1 MIRRYLREH
10 LPLAGLLALFA
21 GTFALV
27 LSLYHLPTEPV
38 AYASALC
45 AVMGL
50 IALIWGFV
58 RYRRAHQARAHVL
71 NAPHLLL
78 DELPSPRTLSEA
90 DDQAIMQRLLHD
102 IRAAQSDLAAYR
114 QDSTD
119 YFTAWVHQ
127 IKTPLSVMRLQLQSE
142 DTPENRAMLAELFQ
156 MEQYVTMALSY
167 ARLGNPTKDLVL
179 TRVPLDP
186 VIRQAI
192 RDFAPLLIRKKLRL
206 QYEPTAESAL
216 TDSKWLLFILHQLL
230 SNAVKYTERGRV
242 FSIDDEPGRIAED
255 IPVYR
260 VGGVSAW
267 VSIMY
272 GCNNFC
278 SYCIVPYVRGRERSR
293 EPEQI
298 VREVR
303 ELVAAGYKEIT
314 LLGQNVN
321 SYGKDLGTGYDFAD
335 LLAEIDRID
344 GDYWVRF
351 MSSQPKDATS
361 KLFDTMA
368 ASRHVTH
375 QLHLPVQSGNDRVL
389 RAMNRPY
396 TRAGYLELI
405 RYARRVMPDLVLTS
419 DIIIGFPGE
428 TEAEAMDTVSLIN
441 EVHFD
446 ALFTFIFS
454 PRPGTPAAKLDD
466 PTPHE
471 EKQKWFDALC
481 NAQNAISAEKHAA
494 YIGRA
499 VRVLVEGESDDA
511 DWPLS
516 ARTEGNRL
524 VRMKGDKSLIGTFTT
539 AKISGSNTW
548 ALYGAAE
555 ETI

>member
-192 RDFAPLLIRKKLRL
+192 RDFAPLLI
-206 QYEPTAESAL
+206 
-216 TDSKWLLFILHQLL
+216 LHQLL
-230 SNAVKYTERGRV
+230 SNAVKYTDRGRV
-242 FSIDDEPGRIAED
+242 SIRVTSAPAIIVADTGIGIAPED
-255 IPVYR
+255 VPR
-260 VGGVSAW
+260 V
-267 VSIMY
+267 
-272 GCNNFC
+272 F
-278 SYCIVPYVRGRERSR
+278 EK
-293 EPEQI
+293 
-298 VREVR
+298 
-303 ELVAAGYKEIT
+303 GY
-314 LLGQNVN
+314 
-321 SYGKDLGTGYDFAD
+321 TGYNGRGGQKSTG
-335 LLAEIDRID
+335 LGLYLVHQTAE
-344 GDYWVRF
+344 
-351 MSSQPKDATS
+351 M
-361 KLFDTMA
+361 
-368 ASRHVTH
+368 
-375 QLHLPVQSGNDRVL
+375 LHCR
-389 RAMNRPY
+389 
-396 TRAGYLELI
+396 
-405 RYARRVMPDLVLTS
+405 
-419 DIIIGFPGE
+419 
-428 TEAEAMDTVSLIN
+428 VSLSSRIG
-441 EVHFD
+441 E
-446 ALFTFIFS
+446 
-454 PRPGTPAAKLDD
+454 GTSVTIDL
-466 PTPHE
+466 HQE
-471 EKQKWFDALC
+471 ELGK
-481 NAQNAISAEKHAA
+481 E
-494 YIGRA
+494 
-499 VRVLVEGESDDA
+499 
-511 DWPLS
+511 
-516 ARTEGNRL
+516 
-524 VRMKGDKSLIGTFTT
+524 
-539 AKISGSNTW
+539 
-548 ALYGAAE
+548 
-555 ETI
+555 

>member
-192 RDFAPLLIRKKLRL
+192 RDFAPPAHPQEAAPAVRADRRKRLDGQQMAAVHSPPAAVQRCQVHRPRPRQHPCDQRPGDYRGGHGHRHCTGGCAARVREGLYRL
-206 QYEPTAESAL
+206 Q
-216 TDSKWLLFILHQLL
+216 
-230 SNAVKYTERGRV
+230 R
-242 FSIDDEPGRIAED
+242 
-255 IPVYR
+255 
-260 VGGVSAW
+260 
-267 VSIMY
+267 
-272 GCNNFC
+272 
-278 SYCIVPYVRGRERSR
+278 
-293 EPEQI
+293 
-298 VREVR
+298 
-303 ELVAAGYKEIT
+303 
-314 LLGQNVN
+314 
-321 SYGKDLGTGYDFAD
+321 
-335 LLAEIDRID
+335 
-344 GDYWVRF
+344 
-351 MSSQPKDATS
+351 
-361 KLFDTMA
+361 
-368 ASRHVTH
+368 
-375 QLHLPVQSGNDRVL
+375 
-389 RAMNRPY
+389 
-396 TRAGYLELI
+396 
-405 RYARRVMPDLVLTS
+405 ARRAK
-419 DIIIGFPGE
+419 IHRIG
-428 TEAEAMDTVSLIN
+428 AV
-441 EVHFD
+441 
-446 ALFTFIFS
+446 
-454 PRPGTPAAKLDD
+454 PRPSDRRNAPLPCVAVL
-466 PTPHE
+466 PHWGGHE
-471 EKQKWFDALC
+471 R
-481 NAQNAISAEKHAA
+481 HH
-494 YIGRA
+494 
-499 VRVLVEGESDDA
+499 
-511 DWPLS
+511 
-516 ARTEGNRL
+516 
-524 VRMKGDKSLIGTFTT
+524 
-539 AKISGSNTW
+539 
-548 ALYGAAE
+548 
-555 ETI
+555 

>member
-45 AVMGL
+45 AIMGL

-230 SNAVKYTERGRV
+230 SNAVKYTDRGRV
-242 FSIDDEPGRIAED
+242 SIRVTSAPAIIVADTGIGIAPEDVPRVFEKGYTGYNGRGGQKSTGLGLYLVHQTAEMLHCRVSLSSRIGEGTSVTIDLHQEELGKECGVFMPLLPALRAFFTRLLTDADDALFPQHVFCLTCGALSLPNAICPACLAVLDDLRLSGAALAPNAAAVWSYHGIARQLVLMLKYSGIAECAQVLAD
-255 IPVYR
+255 
-260 VGGVSAW
+260 GMASACPFALPPDT
-267 VSIMY
+267 VVTS
-272 GCNNFC
+272 
-278 SYCIVPYVRGRERSR
+278 VPMTKKHLDARGIDHGR
-293 EPEQI
+293 
-298 VREVR
+298 
-303 ELVAAGYKEIT
+303 
-314 LLGQNVN
+314 
-321 SYGKDLGTGYDFAD
+321 
-335 LLAEIDRID
+335 LLAEAFAQRRNLPYQPLLIRTRETATQQGLNAAQRRKNLHGAFAAAARISTPVLLIDD
-344 GDYWVRF
+344 VYTTG
-351 MSSQPKDATS
+351 STTETCAG
-361 KLFDTMA
+361 A
-368 ASRHVTH
+368 
-375 QLHLPVQSGNDRVL
+375 L
-389 RAMNRPY
+389 RA
-396 TRAGYLELI
+396 AG
-405 RYARRVMPDLVLTS
+405 APDVFVLT
-419 DIIIGFPGE
+419 
-428 TEAEAMDTVSLIN
+428 
-441 EVHFD
+441 
-446 ALFTFIFS
+446 AL
-454 PRPGTPAAKLDD
+454 
-466 PTPHE
+466 
-471 EKQKWFDALC
+471 
-481 NAQNAISAEKHAA
+481 
-494 YIGRA
+494 A
-499 VRVLVEGESDDA
+499 VVPDEDH
-511 DWPLS
+511 
-516 ARTEGNRL
+516 
-524 VRMKGDKSLIGTFTT
+524 
-539 AKISGSNTW
+539 
-548 ALYGAAE
+548 
-555 ETI
+555 

>member
-230 SNAVKYTERGRV
+230 SNAVKHTK
-242 FSIDDEPGRIAED
+242 AED
-255 IPVYR
+255 SITLSIKTEGSNAVIR
-260 VGGVSAW
+260 VTDTGSGIDA
-267 VSIMY
+267 
-272 GCNNFC
+272 
-278 SYCIVPYVRGRERSR
+278 
-293 EPEQI
+293 
-298 VREVR
+298 REVDKIFDR
-303 ELVAAGYKEIT
+303 FY
-314 LLGQNVN
+314 Q
-321 SYGKDLGTGYDFAD
+321 
-335 LLAEIDRID
+335 IDQMD
-344 GDYWVRF
+344 
-351 MSSQPKDATS
+351 STPTA
-361 KLFDTMA
+361 A
-368 ASRHVTH
+368 ASASV
-375 QLHLPVQSGNDRVL
+375 
-389 RAMNRPY
+389 
-396 TRAGYLELI
+396 
-405 RYARRVMPDLVLTS
+405 
-419 DIIIGFPGE
+419 
-428 TEAEAMDTVSLIN
+428 
-441 EVHFD
+441 
-446 ALFTFIFS
+446 
-454 PRPGTPAAKLDD
+454 
-466 PTPHE
+466 
-471 EKQKWFDALC
+471 
-481 NAQNAISAEKHAA
+481 
-494 YIGRA
+494 
-499 VRVLVEGESDDA
+499 
-511 DWPLS
+511 
-516 ARTEGNRL
+516 
-524 VRMKGDKSLIGTFTT
+524 
-539 AKISGSNTW
+539 
-548 ALYGAAE
+548 
-555 ETI
+555 

>member
-102 IRAAQSDLAAYR
+102 VRAAQSDLAAYR

-186 VIRQAI
+186 LIRQAI

-206 QYEPTAESAL
+206 LNLGDEAMAL
-216 TDSKWLLFILHQLL
+216 LREHGLCEGYAQALLRVPGIQ
-230 SNAVKYTERGRV
+230 GR
-242 FSIDDEPGRIAED
+242 
-255 IPVYR
+255 
-260 VGGVSAW
+260 
-267 VSIMY
+267 
-272 GCNNFC
+272 
-278 SYCIVPYVRGRERSR
+278 
-293 EPEQI
+293 
-298 VREVR
+298 
-303 ELVAAGYKEIT
+303 L
-314 LLGQNVN
+314 
-321 SYGKDLGTGYDFAD
+321 
-335 LLAEIDRID
+335 
-344 GDYWVRF
+344 
-351 MSSQPKDATS
+351 
-361 KLFDTMA
+361 
-368 ASRHVTH
+368 
-375 QLHLPVQSGNDRVL
+375 RVL
-389 RAMNRPY
+389 RHVIEEKLSVPDTERLVSDVLARMPVPL
-396 TRAGYLELI
+396 AGGRHMKPLI
-405 RYARRVMPDLVLTS
+405 RDYRLYV
-419 DIIIGFPGE
+419 
-428 TEAEAMDTVSLIN
+428 
-441 EVHFD
+441 
-446 ALFTFIFS
+446 
-454 PRPGTPAAKLDD
+454 
-466 PTPHE
+466 
-471 EKQKWFDALC
+471 
-481 NAQNAISAEKHAA
+481 NAIRGVVEQMRDAGLDARMQVNVGQRVAEVRIDMPMQTAA
-494 YIGRA
+494 RLGR
-499 VRVLVEGESDDA
+499 R
-511 DWPLS
+511 
-516 ARTEGNRL
+516 
-524 VRMKGDKSLIGTFTT
+524 
-539 AKISGSNTW
+539 
-548 ALYGAAE
+548 
-555 ETI
+555 

>member
-50 IALIWGFV
+50 IALIWGFL

-90 DDQAIMQRLLHD
+90 DDQAITQRLLHD

-216 TDSKWLLFILHQLL
+216 TDSKWLLFIIHQLL

-242 FSIDDEPGRIAED
+242 SIRVTSAPAIIVADTGIGIAPEDVPRVFEKGYTGYNGRGGQKSTGLGLYLVHQTAEMLHCRVSLSSRIGEGTSVTIDLHQEELGKELGASMPLLPALRAFFTRLLTDVDDALFPQHVFCLTCGALSLPNAICPACLAVLDDLRLPSDALAPNAAAVWSYHGIARQLVLMLKYSGIAECAQVLAD
-255 IPVYR
+255 
-260 VGGVSAW
+260 GMASACPFALPPDT
-267 VSIMY
+267 VVTS
-272 GCNNFC
+272 
-278 SYCIVPYVRGRERSR
+278 VPMTKKHLDARGIDHGR
-293 EPEQI
+293 
-298 VREVR
+298 
-303 ELVAAGYKEIT
+303 
-314 LLGQNVN
+314 
-321 SYGKDLGTGYDFAD
+321 
-335 LLAEIDRID
+335 LLAEAFAQRRNLPCQPLLIRTRETATQQGLNAAQRRKNLHGAFAAAARISTPVLLIDD
-344 GDYWVRF
+344 VYTTG
-351 MSSQPKDATS
+351 STTETCAG
-361 KLFDTMA
+361 A
-368 ASRHVTH
+368 
-375 QLHLPVQSGNDRVL
+375 L
-389 RAMNRPY
+389 RA
-396 TRAGYLELI
+396 AGAPE
-405 RYARRVMPDLVLTS
+405 VFVLT
-419 DIIIGFPGE
+419 
-428 TEAEAMDTVSLIN
+428 
-441 EVHFD
+441 
-446 ALFTFIFS
+446 AL
-454 PRPGTPAAKLDD
+454 
-466 PTPHE
+466 
-471 EKQKWFDALC
+471 
-481 NAQNAISAEKHAA
+481 
-494 YIGRA
+494 A
-499 VRVLVEGESDDA
+499 VVPDEDH
-511 DWPLS
+511 
-516 ARTEGNRL
+516 
-524 VRMKGDKSLIGTFTT
+524 
-539 AKISGSNTW
+539 
-548 ALYGAAE
+548 
-555 ETI
+555 

>member
-167 ARLGNPTKDLVL
+167 ARLGNLTKDLVL

-230 SNAVKYTERGRV
+230 FNAVKYTDRGRV
-242 FSIDDEPGRIAED
+242 SIRVTSAPAIIVADTGIGIAPED
-255 IPVYR
+255 VPR
-260 VGGVSAW
+260 V
-267 VSIMY
+267 
-272 GCNNFC
+272 F
-278 SYCIVPYVRGRERSR
+278 EK
-293 EPEQI
+293 
-298 VREVR
+298 
-303 ELVAAGYKEIT
+303 GY
-314 LLGQNVN
+314 
-321 SYGKDLGTGYDFAD
+321 TGYNGRGGQKSTG
-335 LLAEIDRID
+335 LGLYLVHQTAE
-344 GDYWVRF
+344 
-351 MSSQPKDATS
+351 M
-361 KLFDTMA
+361 
-368 ASRHVTH
+368 
-375 QLHLPVQSGNDRVL
+375 LHCR
-389 RAMNRPY
+389 
-396 TRAGYLELI
+396 
-405 RYARRVMPDLVLTS
+405 
-419 DIIIGFPGE
+419 
-428 TEAEAMDTVSLIN
+428 VSLSSRIG
-441 EVHFD
+441 E
-446 ALFTFIFS
+446 
-454 PRPGTPAAKLDD
+454 GTSVTIDL
-466 PTPHE
+466 HQE
-471 EKQKWFDALC
+471 ELGK
-481 NAQNAISAEKHAA
+481 E
-494 YIGRA
+494 
-499 VRVLVEGESDDA
+499 
-511 DWPLS
+511 
-516 ARTEGNRL
+516 
-524 VRMKGDKSLIGTFTT
+524 
-539 AKISGSNTW
+539 
-548 ALYGAAE
+548 
-555 ETI
+555 

>member
-186 VIRQAI
+186 LIRQAI

-230 SNAVKYTERGRV
+230 SNAVKYTDRGRV
-242 FSIDDEPGRIAED
+242 SIRVTSAPAIIVADTGIGIAPED
-255 IPVYR
+255 VPR
-260 VGGVSAW
+260 V
-267 VSIMY
+267 
-272 GCNNFC
+272 F
-278 SYCIVPYVRGRERSR
+278 EK
-293 EPEQI
+293 
-298 VREVR
+298 
-303 ELVAAGYKEIT
+303 GY
-314 LLGQNVN
+314 
-321 SYGKDLGTGYDFAD
+321 TGYNGRGEQKSTG
-335 LLAEIDRID
+335 LGLCLVHQTAE
-344 GDYWVRF
+344 
-351 MSSQPKDATS
+351 M
-361 KLFDTMA
+361 
-368 ASRHVTH
+368 
-375 QLHLPVQSGNDRVL
+375 LHCR
-389 RAMNRPY
+389 
-396 TRAGYLELI
+396 
-405 RYARRVMPDLVLTS
+405 
-419 DIIIGFPGE
+419 
-428 TEAEAMDTVSLIN
+428 VSLSSRIG
-441 EVHFD
+441 E
-446 ALFTFIFS
+446 
-454 PRPGTPAAKLDD
+454 GTSVTIDL
-466 PTPHE
+466 HQE
-471 EKQKWFDALC
+471 ELGK
-481 NAQNAISAEKHAA
+481 E
-494 YIGRA
+494 
-499 VRVLVEGESDDA
+499 
-511 DWPLS
+511 
-516 ARTEGNRL
+516 
-524 VRMKGDKSLIGTFTT
+524 
-539 AKISGSNTW
+539 
-548 ALYGAAE
+548 
-555 ETI
+555 

>member
-186 VIRQAI
+186 LIRQAI

-206 QYEPTAESAL
+206 QY
-216 TDSKWLLFILHQLL
+216 D
-230 SNAVKYTERGRV
+230 AVKYTDRGRV
-242 FSIDDEPGRIAED
+242 SIRVTSAPAIIVADTGIGIAPED
-255 IPVYR
+255 VPR
-260 VGGVSAW
+260 V
-267 VSIMY
+267 
-272 GCNNFC
+272 F
-278 SYCIVPYVRGRERSR
+278 EK
-293 EPEQI
+293 
-298 VREVR
+298 
-303 ELVAAGYKEIT
+303 GY
-314 LLGQNVN
+314 
-321 SYGKDLGTGYDFAD
+321 TGYNGRGGQKSTG
-335 LLAEIDRID
+335 LGLYLVHQTAE
-344 GDYWVRF
+344 
-351 MSSQPKDATS
+351 M
-361 KLFDTMA
+361 
-368 ASRHVTH
+368 
-375 QLHLPVQSGNDRVL
+375 LHCR
-389 RAMNRPY
+389 
-396 TRAGYLELI
+396 
-405 RYARRVMPDLVLTS
+405 
-419 DIIIGFPGE
+419 
-428 TEAEAMDTVSLIN
+428 VSLSSRIG
-441 EVHFD
+441 E
-446 ALFTFIFS
+446 
-454 PRPGTPAAKLDD
+454 GTSVTIDL
-466 PTPHE
+466 HQE
-471 EKQKWFDALC
+471 ELGK
-481 NAQNAISAEKHAA
+481 E
-494 YIGRA
+494 
-499 VRVLVEGESDDA
+499 
-511 DWPLS
+511 
-516 ARTEGNRL
+516 
-524 VRMKGDKSLIGTFTT
+524 
-539 AKISGSNTW
+539 
-548 ALYGAAE
+548 
-555 ETI
+555 